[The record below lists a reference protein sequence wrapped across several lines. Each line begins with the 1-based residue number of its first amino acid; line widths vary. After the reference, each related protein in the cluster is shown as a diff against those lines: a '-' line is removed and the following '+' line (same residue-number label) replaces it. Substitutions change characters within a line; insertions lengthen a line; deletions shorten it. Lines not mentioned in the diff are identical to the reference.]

1 MIPLRIK
8 ISLFLIPAIVIGLF
22 ETLRHTL
29 LENILPTELG
39 NWLTACI
46 DAGVIALVARS
57 LFLAYANKE
66 RELSRE
72 RASRAVMEERERL
85 ARVLHDQIAQSIFYS
100 GVQVSAAKV
109 KLQQGR
115 DGSVEQNL
123 NDVLLSLR
131 EIDENVRQAIFNLK
145 QDTIGGSN
153 FSKRIRLFLDKTLS
167 GKDISW
173 DLELSEGD
181 ITLSAADQV
190 QLFGILQEGITNIV
204 KHSKATQVTV
214 RLMSRSEDNAHW
226 SFTIQ
231 DNGIGFNLQTVRD
244 GRYGMEIMANRA
256 RDIGADFYVEST
268 PGNTQIRVER

>member
-29 LENILPTELG
+29 LENILPIELG

-145 QDTIGGSN
+145 QDTIGGSD
-153 FSKRIRLFLDKTLS
+153 FRKRIRLFLDKTLS
-167 GKDISW
+167 GKSISW
-173 DLELSEGD
+173 DLEMSEGD

-231 DNGIGFNLQTVRD
+231 DNGIGFNLQNVRD

-256 RDIGADFYVEST
+256 RDIGADFHVESS

>member
-22 ETLRHTL
+22 ETLRNTL

-66 RELSRE
+66 RELSQE

-100 GVQVSAAKV
+100 GVQVSAAKA
-109 KLQQGR
+109 KFQQGR
-115 DGSVEQNL
+115 HGDLERNL

-145 QDTIGGSN
+145 QDTIEGSN
-153 FSKRIRLFLDKTLS
+153 FRQRIRLFLDKTLS
-167 GKDISW
+167 EKSISW
-173 DLELSEGD
+173 DFEMSEGD
-181 ITLSAADQV
+181 IALSPADQV
-190 QLFGILQEGITNIV
+190 QLFGILQEAITNIV
-204 KHSKATQVTV
+204 KHSKATRVAV
-214 RLMSRSEDNAHW
+214 RLMSKSADHTHW
-226 SFTIQ
+226 VFSIH
-231 DNGIGFNLQTVRD
+231 DNGVGFNVQTARD
-244 GRYGMEIMANRA
+244 GRYGMEIMASRA
-256 RDIGADFYVEST
+256 RDIGADFFVESET
-268 PGNTQIRVER
+268 GNTKIRVTR